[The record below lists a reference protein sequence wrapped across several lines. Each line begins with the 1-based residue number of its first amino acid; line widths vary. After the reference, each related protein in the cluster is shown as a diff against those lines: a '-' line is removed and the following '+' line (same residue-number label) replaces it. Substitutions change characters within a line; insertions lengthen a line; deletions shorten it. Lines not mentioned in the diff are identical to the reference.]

1 VRLLFDENLARRLAG
16 VLSDLYPGSFHIADC
31 GLRGASD
38 AEIWQYAKDNGL
50 VIVSKDSDFSQR
62 SSLFGSPPKV
72 IWLRIGN
79 CTTTRA
85 DFILRNSAQRMRA
98 FFSNAEESCLVLSHP
113 RVGGSPR
120 SGSSDLG

>member
-1 VRLLFDENLARRLAG
+1 MRLLFDENLARRLESA
-16 VLSDLYPGSFHIADC
+16 LSNLYPGSLHIADC
-31 GLRGASD
+31 GLLGASD

-79 CTTTRA
+79 CTTTQA
-85 DFILRNSAQRMRA
+85 DFILRNSAPRMRA
-98 FFSNAEESCLVLSHP
+98 FSSNAQESCLVLSHP
-113 RVGGSPR
+113 RVG
-120 SGSSDLG
+120 